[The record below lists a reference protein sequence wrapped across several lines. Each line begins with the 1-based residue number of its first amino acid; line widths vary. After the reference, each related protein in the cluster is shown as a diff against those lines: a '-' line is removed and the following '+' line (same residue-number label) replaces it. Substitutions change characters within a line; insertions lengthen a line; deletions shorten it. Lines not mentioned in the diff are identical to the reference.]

1 MKKIYVILAAA
12 LTTAC
17 TANKVDGPAEWETET
32 ITVADSSDYSHVS
45 VNIQLPL
52 ANDSAMT
59 AMRNT
64 LISIAAGDLRSNY
77 NNNEDFIA
85 QSKMTYKPFEGDT
98 TDAKAVIT
106 HGIGQLMSIFDAMSK
121 YTAEEEARLQKEEER
136 VKKLKAQTDSVID
149 PEDTLVCSYPAP
161 GEHWTYEEK
170 GVLTDTTATYATF
183 CFSGYCENSTAAH
196 PYSSCGAGDITLR
209 RSDGKWITKFFVDG
223 AEDKMQPLLLA
234 GMVRYFRD
242 DCEDKSV
249 NEKNVRSTMQLCDV
263 HGNPV
268 KNIPL
273 PTIWRPVPKKD
284 GLCLIYAQYEV
295 ASYAAGMPAFIIPY
309 EDVMPYLTPEAQELL
324 RQ

>member
-12 LTTAC
+12 LVTAC
-17 TANKVDGPAEWETET
+17 SANKVDGPAEWETET
-32 ITVADSSDYSHVS
+32 VTVADSSDYSHVS
-45 VNIQLPL
+45 VSIQLPL

-64 LISIAAGDLRSNY
+64 LIGIAASDLRGNY

-85 QSKMTYKPFEGDT
+85 QSNMTYKPFEGDT

-121 YTAEEEARLQKEEER
+121 YTAEEDARLQKP
-136 VKKLKAQTDSVID
+136 DSVID
-149 PEDTLVCSYPAP
+149 PEDTLVCSYPVP

-170 GVLTDTTATYATF
+170 CTLVDTTATYATF
-183 CFSGYCENSTAAH
+183 SFTGYIENSTATH

-223 AEDKMQPLLLA
+223 AEEKMQPLLLA

-249 NEKNVRSTMQLCDV
+249 NEKNVRSMMLLCDE

-273 PTIWRPVPKKD
+273 PTIWRPVPKKE
-284 GLCLIYAQYEV
+284 GLCLVYAQYEV
-295 ASYAAGMPAFIIPY
+295 APYAAGMPAFIIPY

>member
-1 MKKIYVILAAA
+1 MKKIYVIIAAA
-12 LTTAC
+12 LATAC
-17 TANKVDGPAEWETET
+17 SANKVDGPAEWETET
-32 ITVADSSDYSHVS
+32 VTVADSSDYSHVS
-45 VNIQLPL
+45 ASIQLPL

-64 LISIAAGDLRSNY
+64 LISIAANDLRGNY
-77 NNNEDFIA
+77 EGNEDFIA

-98 TDAKAVIT
+98 TDVHAVLT
-106 HGIGQLMSIFDAMSK
+106 YNVQQLKSLFDAMSK
-121 YTAEEEARLQKEEER
+121 YTAEEDARLQKEEER
-136 VKKLKAQTDSVID
+136 VKKLKEQSDSLD
-149 PEDTLVCSYPAP
+149 NPEDTMVYSYPAP

-170 GVLTDTTATYATF
+170 CTLVDTTATYATF
-183 CFSGYCENSTAAH
+183 SFTGYIENSRAAH

-209 RSDGKWITKFFVDG
+209 RSDGKWITKFFVDD
-223 AEDKMQPLLLA
+223 AEEKMQPLLLA

-249 NEKNVRSTMQLCDV
+249 NEKNVRSMMLLCDV

-273 PTIWRPVPKKD
+273 PTVWRPVPKKD
-284 GLCLIYAQYEV
+284 GLCLVYAQYEV
-295 ASYAAGMPAFIIPY
+295 APYAAGMPAFIIPY
-309 EDVMPYLTPEAQELL
+309 EDVMPYLTQEAQDLL

>member
-1 MKKIYVILAAA
+1 MKKFSVILAAA
-12 LTTAC
+12 LVTAC
-17 TANKVDGPAEWETET
+17 SANKVDGPAEWETET
-32 ITVADSSDYSHVS
+32 VTVADSSDYSHVS
-45 VNIQLPL
+45 ASIQLPL

-64 LISIAAGDLRSNY
+64 LISIAAGDLRGNY
-77 NNNEDFIA
+77 EGNEDFIA

-98 TDAKAVIT
+98 TDAHAVIT
-106 HGIGQLMSIFDAMSK
+106 YNVQQLKSLFDAMSK
-121 YTAEEEARLQKEEER
+121 YTAEEDARLQK
-136 VKKLKAQTDSVID
+136 LDSIND
-149 PEDTLVCSYPAP
+149 PNDSIVSNYPAP

-170 GVLTDTTATYATF
+170 CTLVDTTATYATF
-183 CFSGYCENSTAAH
+183 SFTGYIENSTAAH

-223 AEDKMQPLLLA
+223 AEEKMQPLLLA

-249 NEKNVRSTMQLCDV
+249 NEKNVRSMMLLCDV
-263 HGNPV
+263 NGNPV

-273 PTIWRPVPKKD
+273 PSIWRPVPKKD
-284 GLCLIYAQYEV
+284 GLCLVYAQYEV
-295 ASYAAGMPAFIIPY
+295 APYAAGMPAFIIPY